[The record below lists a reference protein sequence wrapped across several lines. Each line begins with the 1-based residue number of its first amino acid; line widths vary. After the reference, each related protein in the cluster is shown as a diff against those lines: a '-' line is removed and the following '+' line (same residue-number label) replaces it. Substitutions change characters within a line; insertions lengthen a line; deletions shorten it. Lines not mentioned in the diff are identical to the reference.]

1 MVKLLSIPGLFLVG
15 ALAFMAAP
23 ASNVAAS
30 DCGANEGHLCW
41 DNESCINIIFYKQ
54 CTTKYKYW
62 EGL

>member
-1 MVKLLSIPGLFLVG
+1 MLRIISIPGLLLAG

-23 ASNVAAS
+23 ATNVAAS
-30 DCGANEGHLCW
+30 DCGAHGGELCW
-41 DNESCINIIFYKQ
+41 ENQSCVNIIFYKQ

>member
-1 MVKLLSIPGLFLVG
+1 MIKILSIPGLLLVG

-30 DCGANEGHLCW
+30 DCGANGGQLCW
-41 DNESCINIIFYKQ
+41 DNQSCINIIFYKQ